1 MGNKPSQ
8 EDQVPLLGYDE
19 EIEPIFEELKLVLI
33 GIQGAGKNTIGN
45 AIFREKVFTFW
56 TSYKSDYVKETRNVS
71 GTRIHLARTPGW
83 KGELHRSAKTRREIV
98 HCVQSLY
105 NTGPHAVLLAL
116 KVNSKLPESTISTLE
131 RLLTDELWNHT
142 IVIFT
147 HAERLGHCNIKDYI
161 RSTQLQSLIEKCG
174 QRYLD
179 IRKND
184 GKQITDKIEDLI
196 MSKNSGRA
204 ICFNLADQR
213 EADEHVGDKLS
224 DWKGLVERIKSKI
237 NSISTFKEKLLSNQE
252 KQNKDKIEI
261 KKLLDSKDEEIR
273 KLKTILKEK
282 EREIKRLQSV
292 RTQDPALI
300 ENRRVAELKEELVL
314 KNRELMEKDTEIE
327 TLKKK
332 VKERDTENEELTNE
346 IQILRGM
353 ARHQRP
359 HEAHAG
365 YRSKLGQDVTTVN
378 SRHTEIQL
386 CDIPSNGSAL
396 RNWNHTLLHILNEL
410 SDDELKK
417 MKYNLKQNEEYRI
430 PMSSIEGTD
439 RVDLADLMLKQW
451 GKLQSVLKTR
461 DLMKKIPRN
470 DDVMIELFT
479 PFLKEIGETW

>member
-1 MGNKPSQ
+1 MGNKSSQ
-8 EDQVPLLGYDE
+8 DDKVRLFEDDE
-19 EIEPIFEELKLVLI
+19 ENDPILDELKLVLI
-33 GIQGAGKNTIGN
+33 GIQGAGKNNIGN

-56 TSYKSDYVKETRNVS
+56 TSYKSDYIKEIRKVS

-83 KGELHRSAKTRREIV
+83 KGELHRSEKARREIV

-116 KVNSKLPESTISTLE
+116 KVNSELPESTISTLE

-184 GKQITDKIEDLI
+184 GKQITDKIEELI
-196 MSKNSGRA
+196 IRKNSA
-204 ICFNLADQR
+204 IYFKLS
-213 EADEHVGDKLS
+213 EGEGDELKAKLS
-224 DWKGLVERIKSKI
+224 DWQDRVKRIKSKI
-237 NSISTFKEKLLSNQE
+237 ASISAFKERLLSNPE
-252 KQNKDKIEI
+252 KQNKDK
-261 KKLLDSKDEEIR
+261 KKLLDSKDEKIR
-273 KLKTILKEK
+273 RLKTIVEEN
-282 EREIKRLQSV
+282 EREIKRLKSV
-292 RTQDPALI
+292 RTQDHQDLT
-300 ENRRVAELKEELVL
+300 
-314 KNRELMEKDTEIE
+314 EKDTEIKTLKQKLKEKDTENETLNKKLKEKDTENE

-332 VKERDTENEELTNE
+332 VKERDTENEELTKE
-346 IQILRGM
+346 IQILRGKN
-353 ARHQRP
+353 RHQRP
-359 HEAHAG
+359 HAG
-365 YRSKLGQDVTTVN
+365 YRNKLGQDVTTVN
-378 SRHTEIQL
+378 SRKAKIQFEVS
-386 CDIPSNGSAL
+386 SNGSAL
-396 RNWNHTLLHILNEL
+396 RNWSHTLLHILNEL
-410 SDDELKK
+410 SDDELKR
-417 MKYNLKQNEEYRI
+417 MKYYLKQNEEYRI
-430 PMSSIEGTD
+430 PMSSIERTD

-479 PFLKEIGETW
+479 PVLKEIGETW